1 MAFHIPFEHRRRPQP
16 IYIGFEAPARP
27 KRKRNWTG
35 FFGFLFSFFSL
46 FTAGVLSP
54 LALLVCLFG
63 LRKKPRGFAAAGT
76 VVSLLGTAL
85 IGTIITG
92 AVMSEAR
99 HRRHAEQVAIARENQ
114 EKSAATMKI
123 MEDPAKEMK
132 DWVADHEGYFP
143 DDITGNMLT
152 IKFEDN
158 WGKALR
164 FESDDNLGFI
174 RSAGPDGSFD
184 TKDDLTVKLEGK
196 TDAPGKVSVE

>member
-16 IYIGFEAPARP
+16 IFIGFEAPPRP

-54 LALLVCLFG
+54 IALLVCLFG

-85 IGTIITG
+85 IGTIITS
-92 AVMSEAR
+92 AVMAEAR
-99 HRRHAEQVAIARENQ
+99 HRRHAEHAAIVRENQ
-114 EKSAATMKI
+114 EKSAATVKI
-123 MEDPAKEMK
+123 MNDPVKEMN

-152 IKFEDN
+152 IKFEDG

-164 FESDDNLGFI
+164 FESDNNTGII
-174 RSAGPDGSFD
+174 RSAGADGNFD
-184 TKDDLTVKLEGK
+184 TNDDLTVKLEGK
-196 TDAPGKVSVE
+196 TDAPGKVSIE